1 VLQKDYYQVLGINRK
16 ASEDEIKRAYRQLA
30 LKCHPDHHPNDSES
44 EEKFKEIGE
53 AYAVLSDME
62 KRKEYDRFGYAGFK
76 RRYTSQDIF
85 KNFDFDEIFKASGV
99 GFGPHSFRGFSCG
112 GRGRGCGWRKANFY
126 RETSFQELLKDFS
139 EREEAGEI
147 YELPLTPE
155 EAYWGAKKQIIIGLI
170 GEQKKFLVQKIP
182 RGVREGTL
190 LKVVLN
196 GSKDGKILLRVKII

>member
-1 VLQKDYYQVLGINRK
+1 
-16 ASEDEIKRAYRQLA
+16 
-30 LKCHPDHHPNDSES
+30 
-44 EEKFKEIGE
+44 
-53 AYAVLSDME
+53 M
-62 KRKEYDRFGYAGFK
+62 
-76 RRYTSQDIF
+76 
-85 KNFDFDEIFKASGV
+85 
-99 GFGPHSFRGFSCG
+99 
-112 GRGRGCGWRKANFY
+112 
-126 RETSFQELLKDFS
+126 KDFS